1 MAQDAMENI
10 RVLVA
15 DDHPIFREGLSDLFR
30 RKRGMECIGMAQD
43 GEEAVKL
50 TQELQPDVVIID
62 VEMPKIN
69 GITAARQIKKT
80 CPNTAVLMLSAYKH
94 AHYIV
99 ASIQAGVDGYLLKDT
114 PRSELIEAIRMIHSG
129 RGVFDLEAT
138 GEILRRTITATDDTR
153 VSSTR
158 LHTRELEVL
167 KLVAK
172 GMTNRQISRELG
184 ITENTVG
191 THIAHI
197 FRKLGVDTRTEAAL
211 YALMGGLI
219 SSRDIAEK
227 SENMKGC

>member
-1 MAQDAMENI
+1 MKNI

-15 DDHPIFREGLSDLFR
+15 DDHPIFREGLSHLFR
-30 RKRGMECIGMAQD
+30 RKRGMECVGMAQD

-69 GITAARQIKKT
+69 GIDAARQIKQT

-94 AHYIV
+94 THYII
-99 ASIQAGVDGYLLKDT
+99 ASVQAGADGYLLKDT
-114 PRSELIEAIRMIHSG
+114 PRSELMEAIRVIHSG
-129 RGVFDLEAT
+129 KGVFGVEAT
-138 GEILRRTITATDDTR
+138 GEIRRKVAEATGDAGL
-153 VSSTR
+153 SPEK
-158 LHTRELEVL
+158 LHNRELEVL
-167 KLVAK
+167 KWVTK
-172 GMTNRQISRELG
+172 GMTNKQISRELG

-211 YALMGGLI
+211 YALKEGLI